1 MLTAPEESARF
12 TTTFKRLKPE
22 LMASIG
28 ELMDELS
35 DSANNIAVQAMEH
48 IHSNEVIM
56 TLGYSRTVAAFL
68 QRAAEERGFHV
79 IVAECAPGLQGQ
91 RMAHELGQC
100 GIDTTLITD
109 SAIYAIMSRVNKVRA
124 RAGKGARAQRPCS
137 AAPGALTRFFC
148 SAFVVPPPQG
158 HHWDQRG
165 HGRRRPHVCQRHA
178 CALPCRQAPLCP
190 GEPRGTGRRG
200 RRIPLVHSGPSRRA
214 RLTSFPQCPPF

>member
-1 MLTAPEESARF
+1 
-12 TTTFKRLKPE
+12 
-22 LMASIG
+22 MANIG

-68 QRAAEERGFHV
+68 HRAAEERSFHV

-91 RMAHELGQC
+91 QMAHELGQA

-124 RAGKGARAQRPCS
+124 ETTECGRAGER
-137 AAPGALTRFFC
+137 GAL
-148 SAFVVPPPQG
+148 G
-158 HHWDQRG
+158 
-165 HGRRRPHVCQRHA
+165 
-178 CALPCRQAPLCP
+178 
-190 GEPRGTGRRG
+190 
-200 RRIPLVHSGPSRRA
+200 
-214 RLTSFPQCPPF
+214 